1 MKRSFGR
8 ETTPVRGLTMTMVIN
23 HLSNGMIL
31 QVDPPEM
38 GDTIPETN
46 TAILPLKKMCLNARK
61 GNNKKKVPSIHLFQ
75 GHPCRP
81 GGLLG
86 TREGVTKPSP
96 LQKGVKPSPF
106 SGDQTCFFLVGTN
119 LSQPTWRIQVLN

>member
-81 GGLLG
+81 WRAASF
-86 TREGVTKPSP
+86 REGC
-96 LQKGVKPSPF
+96 
-106 SGDQTCFFLVGTN
+106 DQTFTPSKGC
-119 LSQPTWRIQVLN
+119 